1 MRNSDKGLIM
11 NKRWLIEQY
20 MMAGRRTAKRAGVR
34 ILQDMNSFMFDKND
48 FNGKW
53 E

>member
-1 MRNSDKGLIM
+1 MMNMRFI
-11 NKRWLIEQY
+11 IEQY
-20 MMAGRRTAKRAGVR
+20 MFAKRRTAKRAGVR
-34 ILQDMNSFMFDKND
+34 LLQDTGSFMFDAKD

>member
-1 MRNSDKGLIM
+1 MCMRF
-11 NKRWLIEQY
+11 LIEQY
-20 MMAGRRTAKRAGVR
+20 MFAKRRTAKRAGVR
-34 ILQDMNSFMFDKND
+34 LLQKTGSYMFDEND

>member
-1 MRNSDKGLIM
+1 M
-11 NKRWLIEQY
+11 NKRFLIEQY
-20 MMAGRRTAKRAGVR
+20 MTAKRRTAKRAGVR
-34 ILQDMNSFMFDKND
+34 ALQSFKSFMFDSND

>member
-1 MRNSDKGLIM
+1 M
-11 NKRWLIEQY
+11 NTRFLIEQY
-20 MMAGRRTAKRAGVR
+20 MFAKRRTAKRACVR
-34 ILQDMNSFMFDKND
+34 TLQQMNSFMFDAND

>member
-1 MRNSDKGLIM
+1 M
-11 NKRWLIEQY
+11 NKRFLIEQF
-20 MMAGRRTAKRAGVR
+20 MFAKRRTAKRAGIRV
-34 ILQDMNSFMFDKND
+34 LQSMGSFMFDEND

>member
-1 MRNSDKGLIM
+1 M
-11 NKRWLIEQY
+11 NARFIIEQY
-20 MMAGRRTAKRAGVR
+20 MLAGRRTAKRAGVR
-34 ILQDMNSFMFDKND
+34 KLQEIGGWMFDKND

>member
-1 MRNSDKGLIM
+1 MRV
-11 NKRWLIEQY
+11 RFLIEQY
-20 MMAGRRTAKRAGVR
+20 MQAKRRTAKRAGVR
-34 ILQDMNSFMFDKND
+34 ALHDTNSFMFDKND